1 MKPLLHFIVENTID
15 IDTIQVLKFV
25 LGIGFNTNI
34 QNLDNDNETALHIN
48 FKKNSANVCCV
59 VTDLLL

>member
-1 MKPLLHFIVENTID
+1 MHFIVENTID

-34 QNLDNDNETALHIN
+34 QNLDNDNETVSDPQELFDVTFALIDA
-48 FKKNSANVCCV
+48 KGISKA
-59 VTDLLL
+59 